1 MTDDPDL
8 RPPDADEQR
17 AALYHIIGYRHLRRA
32 IRSSGTGTLFWG
44 GLLLVIWYLAFYQ
57 NNRALTVLGL
67 IHLGLA
73 AAEFATGLVKKLLPV
88 PEAFLLEAAVFLAF
102 AGANGYRAYEARQQK
117 RPVPAM
123 TVGFGL
129 YMLYAAAQRVGS
141 YRELSRARFRRPT
154 GEQLRWFD
162 DLLAEVKGADP
173 EFDPHSLDL
182 PVRPPLR
189 AKLLGDTALV
199 MGPADDDPTVLT
211 RADLRI
217 DREAPRAGEKLPTGH
232 LSLFGEPTGSF
243 PLDEYNW
250 KNYAAWKAAGGDPP
264 PPLQARPAGGE

>member
-17 AALYHIIGYRHLRRA
+17 AALYHIIGYRQLRRS
-32 IRSSGTGTLFWG
+32 IRGSGTGSLVWG
-44 GLLLVIWYLAFYQ
+44 LIMLALWYVAFYQ
-57 NNRALTVLGL
+57 TNRAGTVLGM
-67 IHLGLA
+67 IHLALA
-73 AAEFATGLVKKLLPV
+73 AGELTAGLWKKLYPAPEAHLFDGLVLLG
-88 PEAFLLEAAVFLAF
+88 F
-102 AGANGYRAYEARQQK
+102 AGANGLRIWDAMQAGRKPSALAGVFGVMMLLSAVQHFRQ
-117 RPVPAM
+117 
-123 TVGFGL
+123 
-129 YMLYAAAQRVGS
+129 YAALRRS
-141 YRELSRARFRRPT
+141 RFRRPG

-182 PVRPPLR
+182 PARPPLR

-199 MGPADDDPTVLT
+199 MGPQDDDPAVLT

-217 DREAPRAGEKLPTGH
+217 DREAPAAGERLPTGH
-232 LSLFGEPTGSF
+232 LSLFGEHTTSF

-250 KNYAAWKAAGGDPP
+250 KNYAAWKTAGGDPP
-264 PPLQARPAGGE
+264 PPLQARPLSGE